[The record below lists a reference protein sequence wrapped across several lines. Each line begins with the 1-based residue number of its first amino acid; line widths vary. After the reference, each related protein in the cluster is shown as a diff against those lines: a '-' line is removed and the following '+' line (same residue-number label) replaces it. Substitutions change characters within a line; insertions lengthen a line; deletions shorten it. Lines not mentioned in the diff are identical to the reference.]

1 MLALTDKGIEILKTL
16 HYNDNTKEF
25 YTDNSSVADQ
35 SDIDMVIDYML
46 ENFGKNMSTKRVE
59 YIKES
64 ILQLDKYIINKEDL
78 I

>member
-64 ILQLDKYIINKEDL
+64 ILQLDKIYNK
-78 I
+78 

>member
-25 YTDNSSVADQ
+25 YTDNISVADQ

-64 ILQLDKYIINKEDL
+64 ILQLDKIYNK
-78 I
+78 

>member
-35 SDIDMVIDYML
+35 SDIDMIIDYML

-64 ILQLDKYIINKEDL
+64 ILQLDKIYNK
-78 I
+78 

>member
-46 ENFGKNMSTKRVE
+46 ENFGKNMSIKRVE

-64 ILQLDKYIINKEDL
+64 ILQLDKIYNK
-78 I
+78 